1 MRSVKGLE
9 KLMRSARKTN
19 KPHRSPPARWPVYRH
34 VIFDCDSTLTRI
46 EGIDELA
53 NHPDSQQRIAD
64 LTRSAMDGKVNLE
77 AVYGER
83 LEILQP
89 TRGAVRALRSRYR
102 KHTVEDAAALIQAL
116 QVLGH
121 EVYIVSGGL
130 SDPVR
135 EFGLH
140 LGVAPEHIR
149 AVEVEYDTLSGNWW
163 QGQGP
168 WHEAYLA
175 VQHSVLTESDGKAR
189 VIRELLQNQ
198 TGRSLLVG
206 DGVSDLLASREVDLF
221 AGFGGVIRRDR
232 VALESKVFIQSQS
245 IAPVLLLAAGKA
257 ALEYS
262 GDTGVQALAEK
273 AHALTQSAALCWNEV
288 QLAEKFEA
296 CFGTRA
302 TTASERD
309 L

>member
-1 MRSVKGLE
+1 MAS
-9 KLMRSARKTN
+9 
-19 KPHRSPPARWPVYRH
+19 
-34 VIFDCDSTLTRI
+34 
-46 EGIDELA
+46 
-53 NHPDSQQRIAD
+53 HPDTRQRVAD
-64 LTRSAMDGKVNLE
+64 LTRSAMDGNVNLE
-77 AVYGER
+77 TVYGER
-83 LEILQP
+83 LEILHP

-102 KHTVEDAAALIQAL
+102 KHVVKDAAALIQAL

-130 SDPVR
+130 FDPVR

-149 AVEVEYDTLSGNWW
+149 AVKVEYDTFSGSWW

-168 WHEAYLA
+168 WREEYLA
-175 VQHSVLTESDGKAR
+175 LQRSVLTESDGKAR
-189 VIRELLQNQ
+189 IIRELLQNQ

-221 AGFGGVIRRDR
+221 AGFGGVICRDR
-232 VALESKVFIQSQS
+232 VASESKVFIQSQS
-245 IAPVLLLAAGKA
+245 IAPVLLLAAGTA
-257 ALEYS
+257 ALEHS
-262 GDTGVQALAEK
+262 GDAGVQVLAKK
-273 AHALTQSAALCWNEV
+273 AHALTQSAALRWNEGR
-288 QLAEKFEA
+288 LAEKFEA

-302 TTASERD
+302 TTGSERN

>member
-1 MRSVKGLE
+1 MRSD
-9 KLMRSARKTN
+9 RKT
-19 KPHRSPPARWPVYRH
+19 KKQRSPPPPRWPVYRH
-34 VIFDCDSTLTRI
+34 VIFDCDSTLTGI

-53 NHPDSQQRIAD
+53 SHSDTRQRVAD

-77 AVYGER
+77 TVYGER

-102 KHTVEDAAALIQAL
+102 KHVVEDAAALMQAL

-130 SDPVR
+130 FDPVR

-168 WHEAYLA
+168 WREAYLA

-198 TGRSLLVG
+198 TGRSLLGG

-221 AGFGGVIRRDR
+221 AGFGGVICRDR
-232 VALESKVFIQSQS
+232 VASESKVFIQSKS
-245 IAPVLLLAAGKA
+245 IAPVLLLAAGTV
-257 ALEYS
+257 ALEHS

-273 AHALTQSAALCWNEV
+273 AHALTQSAALRWNEV
-288 QLAEKFEA
+288 RLAEKFEA

-302 TTASERD
+302 PSGSERD

>member
-1 MRSVKGLE
+1 MRSV
-9 KLMRSARKTN
+9 RKTN
-19 KPHRSPPARWPVYRH
+19 KPRRSPPARWPVYRH
-34 VIFDCDSTLTRI
+34 VIFDCDSTLTGI

-53 NHPDSQQRIAD
+53 SYPDTRQQVAD

-77 AVYGER
+77 TVYGER

-102 KHTVEDAAALIQAL
+102 KHVVKDAAALIQAL

-130 SDPVR
+130 FDPVR
-135 EFGLH
+135 EFGMH

-168 WHEAYLA
+168 WREAYLA

-221 AGFGGVIRRDR
+221 AGFGGVICRDR
-232 VALESKVFIQSQS
+232 VASESKVFIQSQS
-245 IAPVLLLAAGKA
+245 IAPVLLLAAGTV
-257 ALEYS
+257 ALEHS

-273 AHALTQSAALCWNEV
+273 AHALTQSAALRWNEV
-288 QLAEKFEA
+288 RLAKKFEA

-302 TTASERD
+302 TTGSERD

>member
-1 MRSVKGLE
+1 MPSVQ
-9 KLMRSARKTN
+9 RTN
-19 KPHRSPPARWPVYRH
+19 RQHSPPPPRWPVYRH
-34 VIFDCDSTLTRI
+34 VIFDCDSTLTGI

-53 NHPDSQQRIAD
+53 SHSDTRQRVAD
-64 LTRSAMDGKVNLE
+64 LTRSAMDGKAKLE
-77 AVYGER
+77 TVYGER

-102 KHTVEDAAALIQAL
+102 KRVVKDAAALIQAL

-130 SDPVR
+130 FDPVR

-221 AGFGGVIRRDR
+221 AGFGGVICRDR
-232 VALESKVFIQSQS
+232 VASESKVFIQSKS
-245 IAPVLLLAAGKA
+245 IAPVLLLAAGTA
-257 ALEYS
+257 ALEHS
-262 GDTGVQALAEK
+262 GDAGVQALAEK
-273 AHALTQSAALCWNEV
+273 AHALIQSAALRWNEMR
-288 QLAEKFEA
+288 LAEKFEA

-302 TTASERD
+302 TTGSERD

>member
-1 MRSVKGLE
+1 MRSV
-9 KLMRSARKTN
+9 RRTN
-19 KPHRSPPARWPVYRH
+19 RQHSPPPPRWPVYRH
-34 VIFDCDSTLTRI
+34 VIFDCDSTLTGI

-53 NHPDSQQRIAD
+53 SHPDTRQRVAD

-77 AVYGER
+77 TVYGER

-102 KHTVEDAAALIQAL
+102 KHVVKDAAALIQAL

-130 SDPVR
+130 FDPVR
-135 EFGLH
+135 EFGMH

-168 WHEAYLA
+168 WREAYLA

-221 AGFGGVIRRDR
+221 AGFGGVICRDR
-232 VALESKVFIQSQS
+232 VASESKVFIQSQS
-245 IAPVLLLAAGKA
+245 IAPVLLLAAGTA
-257 ALEYS
+257 ALEHS
-262 GDTGVQALAEK
+262 GDAGVQALAEK
-273 AHALTQSAALCWNEV
+273 AHALTQSAALRWNEV
-288 QLAEKFEA
+288 RLARKFEA
-296 CFGTRA
+296 CFGARA
-302 TTASERD
+302 TTGSERD

>member
-1 MRSVKGLE
+1 MASH
-9 KLMRSARKTN
+9 S
-19 KPHRSPPARWPVYRH
+19 
-34 VIFDCDSTLTRI
+34 DTR
-46 EGIDELA
+46 
-53 NHPDSQQRIAD
+53 QRVAD
-64 LTRSAMDGKVNLE
+64 LTRSAMDGKANLE
-77 AVYGER
+77 TVYGER

-102 KHTVEDAAALIQAL
+102 KHVVKDAAALIQAL

-130 SDPVR
+130 FDPVR
-135 EFGLH
+135 EFGMH

-168 WHEAYLA
+168 WREAYLA

-221 AGFGGVIRRDR
+221 AGFGGVICRDR
-232 VALESKVFIQSQS
+232 VASESKVFIQSQS
-245 IAPVLLLAAGKA
+245 IAPVLLLAAGTA
-257 ALEYS
+257 ALEHS
-262 GDTGVQALAEK
+262 GDAGVQALAEK
-273 AHALTQSAALCWNEV
+273 AHALTQSAALRWNEV
-288 QLAEKFEA
+288 RLAEKFEA
-296 CFGTRA
+296 CFGARA
-302 TTASERD
+302 TTGSERD

>member
-1 MRSVKGLE
+1 MRSV
-9 KLMRSARKTN
+9 RKTN
-19 KPHRSPPARWPVYRH
+19 KPRRSPLARWPVYRH
-34 VIFDCDSTLTRI
+34 VIFDCDSTLTGI

-53 NHPDSQQRIAD
+53 NHPDSQQQVAD

-77 AVYGER
+77 TVYGER

-102 KHTVEDAAALIQAL
+102 KHVVEDAAALIQAL

-130 SDPVR
+130 FDPVR

-206 DGVSDLLASREVDLF
+206 DGVSDLLASREVGLF
-221 AGFGGVIRRDR
+221 AGFGGVICRDR
-232 VALESKVFIQSQS
+232 VASESKVFIQSQS
-245 IAPVLLLAAGKA
+245 IAPVLLLAAGTA

-262 GDTGVQALAEK
+262 DDAGVQTLVEK
-273 AHALTQSAALCWNEV
+273 AQALTQSAALRWNEV
-288 QLAEKFEA
+288 RLAEKFET
-296 CFGTRA
+296 CFGARA
-302 TTASERD
+302 TTGSERN

>member
-1 MRSVKGLE
+1 MRSVQ
-9 KLMRSARKTN
+9 RTN
-19 KPHRSPPARWPVYRH
+19 RQHSPPPPRWPVYRH
-34 VIFDCDSTLTRI
+34 VIFDCDSTLTGI

-53 NHPDSQQRIAD
+53 SHPDTRQRVAD

-77 AVYGER
+77 TVYGER

-102 KHTVEDAAALIQAL
+102 KHVVKDAAALIQAL

-130 SDPVR
+130 FDPVR
-135 EFGLH
+135 EFGMH

-168 WHEAYLA
+168 WREAYLA

-189 VIRELLQNQ
+189 VVRELLQNT

-221 AGFGGVIRRDR
+221 AGFGGVICRDR
-232 VALESKVFIQSQS
+232 VASESKVFIQSQS
-245 IAPVLLLAAGKA
+245 IAPVLLLAAGTV
-257 ALEYS
+257 ALEHS

-273 AHALTQSAALCWNEV
+273 AHALIQSAALRWNEV
-288 QLAEKFEA
+288 RLAEKFEA
-296 CFGTRA
+296 CFGARA
-302 TTASERD
+302 TTGSERD

>member
-1 MRSVKGLE
+1 MRSI
-9 KLMRSARKTN
+9 RKTN
-19 KPHRSPPARWPVYRH
+19 KPRRSPLARWPVYRH
-34 VIFDCDSTLTRI
+34 VIFDCDSTLTGI

-53 NHPDSQQRIAD
+53 SYPDTRQQVAD

-77 AVYGER
+77 TVYGER

-102 KHTVEDAAALIQAL
+102 KHVVEDAVALIKAL
-116 QVLGH
+116 QVLDH

-130 SDPVR
+130 FDPVR

-221 AGFGGVIRRDR
+221 AGFGGVICRDR
-232 VALESKVFIQSQS
+232 VASESKVFIQSQS
-245 IAPVLLLAAGKA
+245 IAPVLLLAAGTA
-257 ALEYS
+257 ALEHS
-262 GDTGVQALAEK
+262 GDAGVQALAEK
-273 AHALTQSAALCWNEV
+273 AHALTQSAALRWNEV
-288 QLAEKFEA
+288 RLAKKFET

-302 TTASERD
+302 TTGSERN

>member
-1 MRSVKGLE
+1 MRSVQ
-9 KLMRSARKTN
+9 KTN
-19 KPHRSPPARWPVYRH
+19 KPHRSPPPRWPVYRH
-34 VIFDCDSTLTRI
+34 VIFDCDSTLTGI

-53 NHPDSQQRIAD
+53 SHPDTRQRVAD
-64 LTRSAMDGKVNLE
+64 LTRSAMDGNVNLE
-77 AVYGER
+77 TVYGER
-83 LEILQP
+83 LEILHP

-102 KHTVEDAAALIQAL
+102 KHVVKDAAALIQAL

-130 SDPVR
+130 FDPVR

-149 AVEVEYDTLSGNWW
+149 AVKVEYDTLSGSWW

-168 WHEAYLA
+168 WREEYLA
-175 VQHSVLTESDGKAR
+175 LQRSVLTESDGKAR
-189 VIRELLQNQ
+189 IIRELLEDQ

-221 AGFGGVIRRDR
+221 AGFGGVICRDR
-232 VALESKVFIQSQS
+232 VASEAKVFIQSQS
-245 IAPVLLLAAGKA
+245 IAPVLLLAAGTA

-262 GDTGVQALAEK
+262 DDAGVQTLVEK
-273 AHALTQSAALCWNEV
+273 AQALTQSAALRWNEV
-288 QLAEKFEA
+288 RLAEKFET

-302 TTASERD
+302 TTGSERN

>member
-1 MRSVKGLE
+1 MRSV
-9 KLMRSARKTN
+9 RKTN
-19 KPHRSPPARWPVYRH
+19 RQQSPPPPRWPVYRH
-34 VIFDCDSTLTRI
+34 VIFDCDSTLTGI

-53 NHPDSQQRIAD
+53 SHSDTRQRVAD

-77 AVYGER
+77 TVYGER

-102 KHTVEDAAALIQAL
+102 KHVVKDAAALIQAL

-130 SDPVR
+130 FDPVR

-168 WHEAYLA
+168 WREAYLA
-175 VQHSVLTESDGKAR
+175 VQHSVLTESEGKAR

-221 AGFGGVIRRDR
+221 AGFGGVICRER
-232 VALESKVFIQSQS
+232 VASESKVFIQSKS
-245 IAPVLLLAAGKA
+245 IAPVLLLAAGTA
-257 ALEYS
+257 ALASS
-262 GDTGVQALAEK
+262 GDAGVQTLAEK
-273 AHALTQSAALCWNEV
+273 AHTLTQSAALRWNEV
-288 QLAEKFEA
+288 RLAEKFEA
-296 CFGTRA
+296 CFGTQA
-302 TTASERD
+302 ITGSERD

>member
-1 MRSVKGLE
+1 MRSVQ
-9 KLMRSARKTN
+9 RTN
-19 KPHRSPPARWPVYRH
+19 RQHSPPPPRWPVYRH
-34 VIFDCDSTLTRI
+34 VIFDCDSTLTGI

-53 NHPDSQQRIAD
+53 SHPDTRQRVAD

-77 AVYGER
+77 TVYGER

-102 KHTVEDAAALIQAL
+102 KHVVKDAAALIQAL

-130 SDPVR
+130 FDPVR
-135 EFGLH
+135 EFGMH

-168 WHEAYLA
+168 WREAYLA

-221 AGFGGVIRRDR
+221 AGFGGVICRDR
-232 VALESKVFIQSQS
+232 VASESKVFIQSQS
-245 IAPVLLLAAGKA
+245 IAPVLLLAAGTA
-257 ALEYS
+257 ALEHS
-262 GDTGVQALAEK
+262 GDAGVQALAEK
-273 AHALTQSAALCWNEV
+273 AHTLTQSAALRWNEV
-288 QLAEKFEA
+288 RLAEKFEA

-302 TTASERD
+302 TTGSERD

>member
-1 MRSVKGLE
+1 MRSV
-9 KLMRSARKTN
+9 RKTN
-19 KPHRSPPARWPVYRH
+19 RQQSPPPPRWPVYRH
-34 VIFDCDSTLTRI
+34 VIFDCDSTLTGI

-53 NHPDSQQRIAD
+53 SHPDTRQRVAD

-77 AVYGER
+77 TVYGER

-102 KHTVEDAAALIQAL
+102 KHVVKDAAALIQAL

-130 SDPVR
+130 FDPVR
-135 EFGLH
+135 EFGMH

-168 WHEAYLA
+168 WRETYLA
-175 VQHSVLTESDGKAR
+175 VQHSILTESDGKAR

-221 AGFGGVIRRDR
+221 AGFGGVICRDR
-232 VALESKVFIQSQS
+232 VASESKVFIQSQS
-245 IAPVLLLAAGKA
+245 IAPVLLLAAGTA
-257 ALEYS
+257 ALDHS
-262 GDTGVQALAEK
+262 GDPGVQALAEK
-273 AHALTQSAALCWNEV
+273 AHILTQSAALRWNEV
-288 QLAEKFEA
+288 RLAEKFGA

-302 TTASERD
+302 PSGSKRD

>member
-1 MRSVKGLE
+1 MRSVQ
-9 KLMRSARKTN
+9 RTN
-19 KPHRSPPARWPVYRH
+19 RQHSPPPPRWPVYRH
-34 VIFDCDSTLTRI
+34 VIFDCDSTLTGI

-53 NHPDSQQRIAD
+53 SHSDTRQRVAD

-77 AVYGER
+77 TVYGER

-102 KHTVEDAAALIQAL
+102 KHVVKDAAALIQAL

-130 SDPVR
+130 FDPVR
-135 EFGLH
+135 EFGMH

-168 WHEAYLA
+168 WREAYLA

-221 AGFGGVIRRDR
+221 AGFGGVICRDR
-232 VALESKVFIQSQS
+232 VASESKVFIQSQS
-245 IAPVLLLAAGKA
+245 IAPVLLLAAGTV
-257 ALEYS
+257 ALEHS
-262 GDTGVQALAEK
+262 GDAGVQALAEK
-273 AHALTQSAALCWNEV
+273 AHALIQSAALRWNEV
-288 QLAEKFEA
+288 RLAEKFEA

-302 TTASERD
+302 TTGLERD

>member
-1 MRSVKGLE
+1 MRSV
-9 KLMRSARKTN
+9 RKTN
-19 KPHRSPPARWPVYRH
+19 RQHSQPPPRWPVYRH
-34 VIFDCDSTLTRI
+34 VIFDCDSTLTGI

-53 NHPDSQQRIAD
+53 SHPDTRQRVAD

-77 AVYGER
+77 TVYGER

-102 KHTVEDAAALIQAL
+102 KHVVKDAAALIQAL

-130 SDPVR
+130 FDPVR
-135 EFGLH
+135 EFGMH

-168 WHEAYLA
+168 WREAYLA

-221 AGFGGVIRRDR
+221 AGFGGVICRDR
-232 VALESKVFIQSQS
+232 VASESKVFIQSQS
-245 IAPVLLLAAGKA
+245 IAPVLLLAAGTV
-257 ALEYS
+257 ALEHS
-262 GDTGVQALAEK
+262 GDAGVQALAEK
-273 AHALTQSAALCWNEV
+273 AHTLTQSAALRWNEV
-288 QLAEKFEA
+288 RLAEKFEA

-302 TTASERD
+302 PSGPECD

>member
-1 MRSVKGLE
+1 MRSVQ
-9 KLMRSARKTN
+9 RTN
-19 KPHRSPPARWPVYRH
+19 RQHSPPPPRWPVYRH
-34 VIFDCDSTLTRI
+34 VIFDCDSTLTGI

-53 NHPDSQQRIAD
+53 SHPDTRQRVAD

-77 AVYGER
+77 TVYGER

-102 KHTVEDAAALIQAL
+102 KHVVKDAAALIQAL

-130 SDPVR
+130 FDPVR
-135 EFGLH
+135 EFGMH

-168 WHEAYLA
+168 WREAYLA

-221 AGFGGVIRRDR
+221 AGFGGVICRDR
-232 VALESKVFIQSQS
+232 VASESKVFIQSQS
-245 IAPVLLLAAGKA
+245 IAPVLLLAAGTV
-257 ALEYS
+257 ALEHS

-273 AHALTQSAALCWNEV
+273 AHALTQSAALRWNEV
-288 QLAEKFEA
+288 RLAEKFET

-302 TTASERD
+302 TTGSERN

>member
-1 MRSVKGLE
+1 MRSD
-9 KLMRSARKTN
+9 RRTN
-19 KPHRSPPARWPVYRH
+19 RQQSPPPPRWPVYRH
-34 VIFDCDSTLTRI
+34 VIFDCDSTLTGI

-53 NHPDSQQRIAD
+53 SHSDTRQRVAD

-77 AVYGER
+77 TVYGER

-102 KHTVEDAAALIQAL
+102 KHVVKDAAALIQAL

-130 SDPVR
+130 FDPVR
-135 EFGLH
+135 EFGMH

-168 WHEAYLA
+168 WREAYLA

-221 AGFGGVIRRDR
+221 AGFGGVICRDR
-232 VALESKVFIQSQS
+232 VASESKVFIQSQS
-245 IAPVLLLAAGKA
+245 IAPVLLLAAGTA
-257 ALEYS
+257 ALEHS
-262 GDTGVQALAEK
+262 GDPGVQTLAEK
-273 AHALTQSAALCWNEV
+273 AHALIQSAALRWNEV
-288 QLAEKFEA
+288 RLAEKFEA

-302 TTASERD
+302 TTGSERD

>member
-1 MRSVKGLE
+1 MRSV
-9 KLMRSARKTN
+9 RKTN
-19 KPHRSPPARWPVYRH
+19 RQQSPPPPRWPVYRH
-34 VIFDCDSTLTRI
+34 VIFDCDSTLTGI

-53 NHPDSQQRIAD
+53 SHPDTRQRVAD

-77 AVYGER
+77 TVYGER

-102 KHTVEDAAALIQAL
+102 KHVVKDAAALIQAL

-130 SDPVR
+130 FDPVR
-135 EFGLH
+135 EFGMH

-168 WHEAYLA
+168 WREAYLA

-221 AGFGGVIRRDR
+221 AGFGGVICRDR
-232 VALESKVFIQSQS
+232 VASESKVFIQSQS
-245 IAPVLLLAAGKA
+245 IAPVLLLAAGTV
-257 ALEYS
+257 ALEHS

-273 AHALTQSAALCWNEV
+273 AHALTQSAALRWNEV
-288 QLAEKFEA
+288 RLAEKFET

-302 TTASERD
+302 TTGSERN

>member
-1 MRSVKGLE
+1 MRSVQ
-9 KLMRSARKTN
+9 RTN
-19 KPHRSPPARWPVYRH
+19 RQHSPPPPRWPVYRH
-34 VIFDCDSTLTRI
+34 VIFDCDSTLTGI

-53 NHPDSQQRIAD
+53 SHPDTRQRVAD

-77 AVYGER
+77 TVYGER

-102 KHTVEDAAALIQAL
+102 KHVVKDAAALIQAL

-130 SDPVR
+130 FDAVR

-221 AGFGGVIRRDR
+221 AGFGGVICRDR
-232 VALESKVFIQSQS
+232 VASESKVFIQSQS
-245 IAPVLLLAAGKA
+245 IAPVLLLAAGTA
-257 ALEYS
+257 ALEHS
-262 GDTGVQALAEK
+262 GDAGVQALAEK
-273 AHALTQSAALCWNEV
+273 AHALTQSAALRWNEV
-288 QLAEKFEA
+288 RLAEKFEA

-302 TTASERD
+302 TTCSERD

>member
-1 MRSVKGLE
+1 MRSV
-9 KLMRSARKTN
+9 RKTN
-19 KPHRSPPARWPVYRH
+19 RQQSPPPPRWPVYRH
-34 VIFDCDSTLTRI
+34 VIFDCDSTLTGI

-53 NHPDSQQRIAD
+53 SHPDTRQRVAD
-64 LTRSAMDGKVNLE
+64 RTRSAMDGKVNLE
-77 AVYGER
+77 TVYGER

-102 KHTVEDAAALIQAL
+102 KHVVKDAAALIQAL

-130 SDPVR
+130 FDPVR
-135 EFGLH
+135 EFGMH

-168 WHEAYLA
+168 WREAYLA

-221 AGFGGVIRRDR
+221 AGFGGVICRDR
-232 VALESKVFIQSQS
+232 VASESKVFIQSQS
-245 IAPVLLLAAGKA
+245 IAPVLLLAAGTA
-257 ALEYS
+257 ALEHS

-273 AHALTQSAALCWNEV
+273 AHALTQSAALRWNEV
-288 QLAEKFEA
+288 RLAEKFEA
-296 CFGTRA
+296 CFGARA
-302 TTASERD
+302 TTGSERD

>member
-1 MRSVKGLE
+1 MRSD
-9 KLMRSARKTN
+9 RKT
-19 KPHRSPPARWPVYRH
+19 KKQHSPPPPRWPVYRH
-34 VIFDCDSTLTRI
+34 VIFDCDSTLTGI

-53 NHPDSQQRIAD
+53 SHSDTGQRVAD

-77 AVYGER
+77 TVYGER

-102 KHTVEDAAALIQAL
+102 KHVVEDAAALMQAL

-130 SDPVR
+130 FDPVR

-168 WHEAYLA
+168 WREAYLA

-221 AGFGGVIRRDR
+221 AGFGGVICRER
-232 VALESKVFIQSQS
+232 VASESKVFIQSQS
-245 IAPVLLLAAGKA
+245 IAPVLLLAAGTA
-257 ALEYS
+257 ALEHS
-262 GDTGVQALAEK
+262 GDAGVQALAEK
-273 AHALTQSAALCWNEV
+273 AHTLTQSAALRWNEV
-288 QLAEKFEA
+288 RLAEKFEA
-296 CFGTRA
+296 CFGARA
-302 TTASERD
+302 PSGSERD

>member
-1 MRSVKGLE
+1 MRSDQ
-9 KLMRSARKTN
+9 KT
-19 KPHRSPPARWPVYRH
+19 KKQRSPPSPRWPVYRH
-34 VIFDCDSTLTRI
+34 VIFDCDSTLTGI

-53 NHPDSQQRIAD
+53 SHSDTRQRVAD

-77 AVYGER
+77 TVYGER

-89 TRGAVRALRSRYR
+89 TRGAVRAIRSRYR
-102 KHTVEDAAALIQAL
+102 KHVVEDAAALMQAL

-130 SDPVR
+130 FDPVR

-168 WHEAYLA
+168 WREAYLA

-221 AGFGGVIRRDR
+221 AGFGGVICRDR
-232 VALESKVFIQSQS
+232 VASESKVFIQSQS
-245 IAPVLLLAAGKA
+245 IAPVLLLAAGTA
-257 ALEYS
+257 ALEHS
-262 GDTGVQALAEK
+262 GDAGVQALAEK
-273 AHALTQSAALCWNEV
+273 AHTLTQSAALRWNEV
-288 QLAEKFEA
+288 RLAEKFEA

-302 TTASERD
+302 PSGSERD

>member
-1 MRSVKGLE
+1 ME
-9 KLMRSARKTN
+9 N
-19 KPHRSPPARWPVYRH
+19 
-34 VIFDCDSTLTRI
+34 
-46 EGIDELA
+46 
-53 NHPDSQQRIAD
+53 
-64 LTRSAMDGKVNLE
+64 
-77 AVYGER
+77 
-83 LEILQP
+83 
-89 TRGAVRALRSRYR
+89 ALRSCSRR
-102 KHTVEDAAALIQAL
+102 
-116 QVLGH
+116 G
-121 EVYIVSGGL
+121 
-130 SDPVR
+130 VR

-221 AGFGGVIRRDR
+221 AGFGGVICRDR
-232 VALESKVFIQSQS
+232 VASESKVFIQSQS
-245 IAPVLLLAAGKA
+245 IAPVLLLAAGTA
-257 ALEYS
+257 ALEHS
-262 GDTGVQALAEK
+262 GDAGVQALAEK
-273 AHALTQSAALCWNEV
+273 AHALTQSAALRWNEV
-288 QLAEKFEA
+288 RLAKKFET

-302 TTASERD
+302 TTGSERN

>member
-1 MRSVKGLE
+1 MRSV
-9 KLMRSARKTN
+9 RKTN
-19 KPHRSPPARWPVYRH
+19 RQHSSPPPRWPVYRH
-34 VIFDCDSTLTRI
+34 VIFDCDSTLTGI

-53 NHPDSQQRIAD
+53 SHPDTQQRVAD
-64 LTRSAMDGKVNLE
+64 LTRSAMDGNVNLE

-83 LEILQP
+83 LEILHP

-102 KHTVEDAAALIQAL
+102 KHVVKDAAALIQAL

-130 SDPVR
+130 FDPVR

-149 AVEVEYDTLSGNWW
+149 AVKVEYDTFSGSWW

-168 WHEAYLA
+168 WREEYLA
-175 VQHSVLTESDGKAR
+175 VQHSVLTESDGKAQI
-189 VIRELLQNQ
+189 IRELLQNQ

-206 DGVSDLLASREVDLF
+206 DGVSDLLAGREVDLF
-221 AGFGGVIRRDR
+221 AGFGGVICRDR
-232 VALESKVFIQSQS
+232 VASESKVFIQSQS
-245 IAPVLLLAAGKA
+245 IAPVLLLAAGTT
-257 ALEYS
+257 ALEHS
-262 GDTGVQALAEK
+262 GDAGVQALAGK
-273 AHALTQSAALCWNEV
+273 AHALIQSAALRWNEV
-288 QLAEKFEA
+288 RLAEKFAA
-296 CFGTRA
+296 CFGARA
-302 TTASERD
+302 TIGSERD

>member
-1 MRSVKGLE
+1 MRSV
-9 KLMRSARKTN
+9 RKT
-19 KPHRSPPARWPVYRH
+19 KKQHSPPPPRWPVYRH
-34 VIFDCDSTLTRI
+34 VIFDCDSTLTGI

-53 NHPDSQQRIAD
+53 SHSDTRQRVAD

-77 AVYGER
+77 TVYGER

-102 KHTVEDAAALIQAL
+102 KHVVKDAAALIQAL

-130 SDPVR
+130 FDPVR

-168 WHEAYLA
+168 WREAYLA

-221 AGFGGVIRRDR
+221 AGFGGVICRDR
-232 VALESKVFIQSQS
+232 VASESKVFIQSQS
-245 IAPVLLLAAGKA
+245 IAPVLLLAAGTA
-257 ALEYS
+257 ALEHS
-262 GDTGVQALAEK
+262 SDTGVQALAEK
-273 AHALTQSAALCWNEV
+273 AHALIQSPALRWNEV
-288 QLAEKFEA
+288 RLAEKFEA
-296 CFGTRA
+296 CFGARA
-302 TTASERD
+302 TTGSKRD

>member
-1 MRSVKGLE
+1 MRSV
-9 KLMRSARKTN
+9 RKTN
-19 KPHRSPPARWPVYRH
+19 REHSPPPPRWPVYRH
-34 VIFDCDSTLTRI
+34 VIFDCDSTLTGI

-53 NHPDSQQRIAD
+53 SHPDTRQRVAD

-77 AVYGER
+77 TVYGER

-102 KHTVEDAAALIQAL
+102 KHVVKDAAALIQAL

-130 SDPVR
+130 FDPVR
-135 EFGLH
+135 EFGMH

-168 WHEAYLA
+168 WREAYLA

-189 VIRELLQNQ
+189 VIRELLQNK

-221 AGFGGVIRRDR
+221 AGFGGVICRDR
-232 VALESKVFIQSQS
+232 VASESKVFIQSQS
-245 IAPVLLLAAGKA
+245 IAPVLLLAAGTA
-257 ALEYS
+257 ALEHS

-273 AHALTQSAALCWNEV
+273 AHALTQSAALRWNEV
-288 QLAEKFEA
+288 RLAEKFEA
-296 CFGTRA
+296 CFGARA
-302 TTASERD
+302 TTGSERD

>member
-1 MRSVKGLE
+1 MRSV
-9 KLMRSARKTN
+9 RRTN
-19 KPHRSPPARWPVYRH
+19 RQHSPPPPRWPVYRH
-34 VIFDCDSTLTRI
+34 VIFDCDSTLTGI

-53 NHPDSQQRIAD
+53 SHPDTRQRVAD

-77 AVYGER
+77 TVYGER

-102 KHTVEDAAALIQAL
+102 KHVVKDAAALIQAL

-130 SDPVR
+130 FDPVR
-135 EFGLH
+135 EFGMH

-168 WHEAYLA
+168 WREAYLA

-221 AGFGGVIRRDR
+221 AGFGGVICRDR
-232 VALESKVFIQSQS
+232 VASESKVFIQSQS
-245 IAPVLLLAAGKA
+245 IAPVLLLAAGRA

-262 GDTGVQALAEK
+262 DDAGVQTLVEK
-273 AHALTQSAALCWNEV
+273 AQALTQSAALRWNEV
-288 QLAEKFEA
+288 RLAEKFET

-302 TTASERD
+302 TTGSERN

>member
-1 MRSVKGLE
+1 MRSV
-9 KLMRSARKTN
+9 RRTN
-19 KPHRSPPARWPVYRH
+19 RQHSPPPPRWPVYRH
-34 VIFDCDSTLTRI
+34 VIFDCDSTLTGI

-53 NHPDSQQRIAD
+53 SHPDTRQRVAD

-77 AVYGER
+77 TVYGER

-102 KHTVEDAAALIQAL
+102 KHVVKDAAALIQAL

-130 SDPVR
+130 FDPVR
-135 EFGLH
+135 EFGMH

-168 WHEAYLA
+168 WREAYLA
-175 VQHSVLTESDGKAR
+175 VQHSVLPESDGKAR

-221 AGFGGVIRRDR
+221 AGFGGVICRER
-232 VALESKVFIQSQS
+232 VASESKVFIQSQS
-245 IAPVLLLAAGKA
+245 IAPVLLLAAGTA
-257 ALEYS
+257 ALEHS
-262 GDTGVQALAEK
+262 GDAGVQALAEK
-273 AHALTQSAALCWNEV
+273 AHALIQSAALRWNEV
-288 QLAEKFEA
+288 RLAEKFEA
-296 CFGTRA
+296 CFGARA
-302 TTASERD
+302 PSGSERD

>member
-1 MRSVKGLE
+1 MRSV
-9 KLMRSARKTN
+9 RKTN
-19 KPHRSPPARWPVYRH
+19 RQQSPPPPRWPVYRH
-34 VIFDCDSTLTRI
+34 VIFDCDSTLTGI

-53 NHPDSQQRIAD
+53 SHPDTRQRVAD

-77 AVYGER
+77 TVYGER

-102 KHTVEDAAALIQAL
+102 KHVVKDAAALIQAL

-130 SDPVR
+130 FDPVR
-135 EFGLH
+135 EFGMH

-168 WHEAYLA
+168 WREAYLA

-206 DGVSDLLASREVDLF
+206 DGVSDLLASREVDRF
-221 AGFGGVIRRDR
+221 AGFGGVICRER
-232 VALESKVFIQSQS
+232 VASESKVFIQSQS
-245 IAPVLLLAAGKA
+245 IAPVLLLAAGTA
-257 ALEYS
+257 ALEHS

-273 AHALTQSAALCWNEV
+273 AHALTQSAALRWNEV
-288 QLAEKFEA
+288 RLAEKFEA
-296 CFGTRA
+296 CFGARA
-302 TTASERD
+302 TTGSERD

>member
-1 MRSVKGLE
+1 MRSV
-9 KLMRSARKTN
+9 RKTN
-19 KPHRSPPARWPVYRH
+19 KPRRSPPARWPVYRH
-34 VIFDCDSTLTRI
+34 VIFDCDSTLTGI

-53 NHPDSQQRIAD
+53 SHPDTRQRVAD

-77 AVYGER
+77 TVYGER

-102 KHTVEDAAALIQAL
+102 KHVVKDAAALIQAL

-130 SDPVR
+130 FDPVR
-135 EFGLH
+135 EFGMH

-168 WHEAYLA
+168 WREAYLA

-221 AGFGGVIRRDR
+221 AGFGGVICRDR
-232 VALESKVFIQSQS
+232 VASESKVFIQSQS
-245 IAPVLLLAAGKA
+245 IAPVLLLAAGTV

-262 GDTGVQALAEK
+262 ATQA
-273 AHALTQSAALCWNEV
+273 SRCWPR
-288 QLAEKFEA
+288 KPMP
-296 CFGTRA
+296 
-302 TTASERD
+302 
-309 L
+309 

>member
-1 MRSVKGLE
+1 MRSV
-9 KLMRSARKTN
+9 RKTN
-19 KPHRSPPARWPVYRH
+19 RQQSPPPPRWPVYRH
-34 VIFDCDSTLTRI
+34 VIFDCDSTLTGI

-53 NHPDSQQRIAD
+53 SHPDTRQRVAD

-77 AVYGER
+77 TVYGER

-102 KHTVEDAAALIQAL
+102 KHVVKDAAALIQAL

-130 SDPVR
+130 FDPVR
-135 EFGLH
+135 EFGMH

-168 WHEAYLA
+168 WREAYLA

-221 AGFGGVIRRDR
+221 AGFGGVICRDR
-232 VALESKVFIQSQS
+232 VASESKVFIQSQS
-245 IAPVLLLAAGKA
+245 IAPVLLLAAGTA
-257 ALEYS
+257 ALEHS
-262 GDTGVQALAEK
+262 GDPGVQALAEK
-273 AHALTQSAALCWNEV
+273 AHALIQSAALRWNEV
-288 QLAEKFEA
+288 RLAEKFEA

-302 TTASERD
+302 TTGSERD

>member
-1 MRSVKGLE
+1 MRSVQ
-9 KLMRSARKTN
+9 RTN
-19 KPHRSPPARWPVYRH
+19 RQHSPPPPRWPVYRH
-34 VIFDCDSTLTRI
+34 VIFDCDSTLTGI

-53 NHPDSQQRIAD
+53 SHPDTRQRVAD

-77 AVYGER
+77 TVYGER

-102 KHTVEDAAALIQAL
+102 KRVVKDAAALIQAL

-130 SDPVR
+130 FDPVR
-135 EFGLH
+135 EFGMH

-168 WHEAYLA
+168 WREAYLA

-221 AGFGGVIRRDR
+221 AGFGGVVCRDR
-232 VALESKVFIQSQS
+232 VVSESKVFIQSQS
-245 IAPVLLLAAGKA
+245 IAPVLLLAAGTA
-257 ALEYS
+257 ALEHS

-273 AHALTQSAALCWNEV
+273 AHALIQSAALRWNEV
-288 QLAEKFEA
+288 RLAEKFEA

-302 TTASERD
+302 PSGSERD

>member
-1 MRSVKGLE
+1 MRSDQ
-9 KLMRSARKTN
+9 KTN
-19 KPHRSPPARWPVYRH
+19 RQQSPPPPRWPVYRH
-34 VIFDCDSTLTRI
+34 VIFDCDSTLTGI

-53 NHPDSQQRIAD
+53 SHSDTRQRVAD

-77 AVYGER
+77 TVYGER

-102 KHTVEDAAALIQAL
+102 KHMVEDAAALMQAL

-130 SDPVR
+130 FDPVR

-168 WHEAYLA
+168 WREAYLA

-221 AGFGGVIRRDR
+221 AGFGGVICRDR
-232 VALESKVFIQSQS
+232 VASESKVFIQSQS
-245 IAPVLLLAAGKA
+245 IAPVLLLAAGTA
-257 ALEYS
+257 ALEHS

-273 AHALTQSAALCWNEV
+273 AHALIQSAALRWNEV
-288 QLAEKFEA
+288 RLAEKFET

-302 TTASERD
+302 TTGSERD

>member
-1 MRSVKGLE
+1 
-9 KLMRSARKTN
+9 MRSAGKTN
-19 KPHRSPPARWPVYRH
+19 KPDRSPLPRWPVYRH
-34 VIFDCDSTLTRI
+34 VIFDCDSTLTAI

-53 NHPDSQQRIAD
+53 NHPDSQRQVAD
-64 LTRSAMDGKVNLE
+64 LTRSAMDGEVNLE

-102 KHTVEDAAALIQAL
+102 KHVVEDAAALIQAL
-116 QVLGH
+116 QALGH

-130 SDPVR
+130 FDPVR

-140 LGVAPEHIR
+140 LGIAPEHIR

-221 AGFGGVIRRDR
+221 AGFGGVICRER
-232 VALESKVFIQSQS
+232 VASESDVFIQSKS
-245 IAPVLLLAAGKA
+245 IAPVLLLAAGTV
-257 ALEYS
+257 ALEHS
-262 GDTGVQALAEK
+262 GDADVEALADK
-273 AHALTQSAALCWNEV
+273 AHTLTRSAALRWNEV
-288 QLAEKFEA
+288 RLAEKFEA

-302 TTASERD
+302 TTGSERD

>member
-1 MRSVKGLE
+1 MRSVQ
-9 KLMRSARKTN
+9 RTN
-19 KPHRSPPARWPVYRH
+19 RQHSPPPPRWPVYRH
-34 VIFDCDSTLTRI
+34 VIFDCDSTLTGI

-53 NHPDSQQRIAD
+53 SHPDTRQRVAD

-77 AVYGER
+77 TVYGER

-102 KHTVEDAAALIQAL
+102 KRVVKDAAALIQAL

-130 SDPVR
+130 FDPVR
-135 EFGLH
+135 EFGMH

-168 WHEAYLA
+168 WREAYLA

-221 AGFGGVIRRDR
+221 AGFGGVICRER
-232 VALESKVFIQSQS
+232 VASESKVSIQSQS
-245 IAPVLLLAAGKA
+245 IAPVLLLAAGTA
-257 ALEYS
+257 ALEHS
-262 GDTGVQALAEK
+262 GDAGVQALAEK
-273 AHALTQSAALCWNEV
+273 AHALIQSAALRWNEV
-288 QLAEKFEA
+288 RLAEKFEA

-302 TTASERD
+302 TTGSERD